1 MMQEKIKPKAQ
12 RTVGSYPVLIQ
23 YKNVCRPEEPNS
35 SFFICKSKNV
45 RIFAAGDKAEEMGLG
60 NVKIEFRL
68 PKAHIATL
76 HSWFSF
82 MDYEQE
88 IPIKILVEK
97 WLGSIDIDILLDPT
111 INRPYYEVWGWKDGI
126 VVLKKGNIKIP
137 NGNDEYDYAILT
149 PKYDILITVYSS
161 GIANVAVYDRRPPLP
176 QRALFFEPI
185 RQKLSLQ

>member
-1 MMQEKIKPKAQ
+1 MREKAEPKVQKAV
-12 RTVGSYPVLIQ
+12 RSYPVLIQ
-23 YKNVCRPEEPNS
+23 YKYVCKPESPNS
-35 SFFICKSKNV
+35 SFFICKSKNI
-45 RIFAAGDKAEEMGLG
+45 RIFAASDKAEEMGLD

-68 PKAHIATL
+68 PKAHIVTL

-88 IPIKILVEK
+88 MPIIISVEK
-97 WLGSIDIDILLDPT
+97 WLGSIEITIMVDPS
-111 INRPYYEVWGWKDGI
+111 INSHYYEVRGWKDGI

-137 NGNDEYDYAILT
+137 DGNDRYVYAILT
-149 PKYDILITVYSS
+149 PKYDILITVSSS
-161 GIANVAVYDRRPPLP
+161 GIAIVEVYDRRPPLP

>member
-1 MMQEKIKPKAQ
+1 MQEKTRSKAQ
-12 RTVGSYPVLIQ
+12 RTVSSYPVLIQ
-23 YKNVCRPEEPNS
+23 YKNICKPEEPNS

-45 RIFAAGDKAEEMGLG
+45 RIFAAADKAEEMGLD

-126 VVLKKGNIKIP
+126 VVLKKGSIKIP
-137 NGNDEYDYAILT
+137 DDNDKYVYAILT
-149 PKYDILITVYSS
+149 PRYDISITVYSDD
-161 GIANVAVYDRRPPLP
+161 IATVVVYDRRPPLP
-176 QRALFFEPI
+176 QEDLLLEAI